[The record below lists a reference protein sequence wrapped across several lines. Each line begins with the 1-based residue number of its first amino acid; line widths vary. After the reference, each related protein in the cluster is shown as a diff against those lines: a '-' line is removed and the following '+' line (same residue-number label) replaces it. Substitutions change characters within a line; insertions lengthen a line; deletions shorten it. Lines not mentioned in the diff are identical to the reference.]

1 MRKLTGRNGLLH
13 ANFLQLLYSLSLFFF
28 LLKFNWVTLVENRG
42 QKIEYGEEFYTINN
56 YNDVFFPIR
65 IKFRQM
71 DLAEELLPI

>member
-1 MRKLTGRNGLLH
+1 MAYCMLIFSSFYIL
-13 ANFLQLLYSLSLFFF
+13 SLSFFFF
-28 LLKFNWVTLVENRG
+28 LNSIGSLLGENRG

-56 YNDVFFPIR
+56 YNDVFFLIR

>member
-1 MRKLTGRNGLLH
+1 MLIFSSFYIL
-13 ANFLQLLYSLSLFFF
+13 SLSFFF
-28 LLKFNWVTLVENRG
+28 SWNSIGSLLGENRG

-71 DLAEELLPI
+71 DLAEELLPIWQLFQITFTL

>member
-1 MRKLTGRNGLLH
+1 MAYCMLIFFSFYIL
-13 ANFLQLLYSLSLFFF
+13 SLSFFF
-28 LLKFNWVTLVENRG
+28 SLNSIGSLLVENRG